1 VDGIVIDLR
10 YNGGGSLYDVVQMAG
25 LFVDDGPIVQ
35 VKDRDNRASVLRD
48 KDHGVLYSGPLAVMV
63 NEFSASASEIF
74 AAAIQDYN
82 RGVIIGSTST
92 YGKGTVQRNIP
103 VGDDGIFALSSPDLG
118 TVKLT
123 LQKFYRI
130 NGGSTQLD
138 GVKSDVV
145 LPDNLEY
152 LKVREKDDPDA
163 LPWDE
168 IAKSNYTP
176 WNPGYD
182 LKTIEQLS
190 KERLAN
196 NPAFKTIQ
204 ENSEWLAKENDK
216 NYSLQLEKY
225 RNEQKKIN
233 STVKQ
238 IESLMKLKD
247 SLSVSPLPD
256 EANRWAKDKDKQQRY
271 DQWLKGLRTDI
282 YLDQAVKVMGDMISQ
297 QNLAKAKQTDSNK
310 KAF

>member
-1 VDGIVIDLR
+1 
-10 YNGGGSLYDVVQMAG
+10 
-25 LFVDDGPIVQ
+25 
-35 VKDRDNRASVLRD
+35 
-48 KDHGVLYSGPLAVMV
+48 
-63 NEFSASASEIF
+63 
-74 AAAIQDYN
+74 
-82 RGVIIGSTST
+82 
-92 YGKGTVQRNIP
+92 
-103 VGDDGIFALSSPDLG
+103 
-118 TVKLT
+118 
-123 LQKFYRI
+123 
-130 NGGSTQLD
+130 
-138 GVKSDVV
+138 VV

-233 STVKQ
+233 NTVKQ